1 MIQKKT
7 NYHNKKN
14 EIVINKNKS
23 KMDNILEKL
32 IPKIKDNRYSTAEF
46 LKLYEKKN
54 EELNKN
60 ELEGKNKRKN
70 NPYKGIITNFDYNKK
85 INDNKDLI
93 VFKPQ
98 DENKEDFEKDF
109 KNHNSIIEQQD
120 IENKNIYSEDNKINY
135 IKNFEYV
142 QKYKYRM
149 DIDKNVDDGAGDN
162 IRMDRIEHYDKKK
175 IEEQNNSVMI
185 EDIFND
191 LISNGILT
199 EDLDNIDIDKIDIV
213 KMEKTIVEKYGKAK
227 YDEFMKEL

>member
-14 EIVINKNKS
+14 EIVNNKNKS

-70 NPYKGIITNFDYNKK
+70 NPYKGIITDFDYNKK

-98 DENKEDFEKDF
+98 DENKEDIEKDF

-120 IENKNIYSEDNKINY
+120 IDNQLDDEAY
-135 IKNFEYV
+135 DM
-142 QKYKYRM
+142 R
-149 DIDKNVDDGAGDN
+149 DI
-162 IRMDRIEHYDKKK
+162 
-175 IEEQNNSVMI
+175 
-185 EDIFND
+185 
-191 LISNGILT
+191 T
-199 EDLDNIDIDKIDIV
+199 EDYTDGNDYNNL
-213 KMEKTIVEKYGKAK
+213 ESTGYG
-227 YDEFMKEL
+227 DELVDWDDA